1 MESAVSA
8 SVNWHTKDRS
18 LVLRKQVGR
27 PKATWRGS
35 VELSA
40 RPFLELGEVFSSL
53 ARRTSLTE
61 RRLSLVRRPFLE
73 RSDKNFLVNR

>member
-35 VELSA
+35 VEPSA
-40 RPFLELGEVFSSL
+40 VSYTHLDVYKRQTQDRVQQELRSGQAAALYSL
-53 ARRTSLTE
+53 RFREITPS
-61 RRLSLVRRPFLE
+61 R
-73 RSDKNFLVNR
+73 